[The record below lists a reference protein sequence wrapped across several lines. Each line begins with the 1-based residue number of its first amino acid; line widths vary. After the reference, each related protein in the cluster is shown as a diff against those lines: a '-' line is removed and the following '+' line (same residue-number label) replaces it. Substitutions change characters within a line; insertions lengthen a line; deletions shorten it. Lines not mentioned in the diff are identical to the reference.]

1 MKTLVEIAA
10 CESSEPNYLEE
21 AALRFETTVQRPVEA
36 KGVGLHSG
44 VPVTIRILP
53 APPSTGIVFL
63 RTDLDNFSVPAS
75 WRYVARV
82 SYATSL
88 MRQGVLISTTEHL
101 LSVFYSMGLDNAF
114 VEIDNLEVPILDGS
128 GRPYVDL
135 LCAAGLKSYRRR
147 KRYLRIRRPVTVEA
161 GSKRITILPA
171 DRFLLTCDVYYDH
184 PLIRHQSLDLEVTP
198 ERYAQEIAPA
208 RTFGFAHELDQM
220 RDMGLIRG
228 AALSNAVCFDHQ
240 RVQNPEGLR
249 FPDECC
255 RHKALDLIGD
265 LALIGKPLLGHVI
278 AERAGHAMHTA
289 LVARIMSDPS
299 LYEILSFDQ
308 LATRVAHALV
318 S

>member
-1 MKTLVEIAA
+1 M
-10 CESSEPNYLEE
+10 
-21 AALRFETTVQRPVEA
+21 
-36 KGVGLHSG
+36 
-44 VPVTIRILP
+44 
-53 APPSTGIVFL
+53 
-63 RTDLDNFSVPAS
+63 
-75 WRYVARV
+75 
-82 SYATSL
+82 
-88 MRQGVLISTTEHL
+88 ISTTEHL
-101 LSVFYSMGLDNAF
+101 LSVFYSMGVDNAY

-128 GRPYVDL
+128 GSPYVEL
-135 LCAAGLKSYRRR
+135 LKAAGLKSYRRR
-147 KRYLRIRRPVTVEA
+147 KRFLLIRRPVTVES

-171 DRFLLTCDVYYDH
+171 DRFLLTCDVFYDH
-184 PLIRHQSLDLEVTP
+184 PLIGKQSLDMEVTP

-228 AALSNAVCFDHQ
+228 AALENAMCFD
-240 RVQNPEGLR
+240 REGVQNPGGLR

-299 LYEILSFDQ
+299 LYEILTFDQ

>member
-1 MKTLVEIAA
+1 V
-10 CESSEPNYLEE
+10 
-21 AALRFETTVQRPVEA
+21 RFETTVQRAVEA
-36 KGVGLHSG
+36 TGVGLHSG

-53 APPSTGIVFL
+53 APPATGIVFI
-63 RTDLDNFSVPAS
+63 RTDLDNFPIPAS

-101 LSVFYSMGLDNAF
+101 LSVLYSMGIDNVY

-128 GRPYVDL
+128 GQPFVDL
-135 LCAAGLKSYRRR
+135 LRNAGLKSYRKR
-147 KRYLRIRRPVTVEA
+147 KRFLRIRRPVTIEA
-161 GSKRITILPA
+161 PGKRISILPA
-171 DRFLLTCDVYYDH
+171 DQFQLTVDVYYDH
-184 PLIRHQSLDLEVTP
+184 PLIGKQSLDLEVTP
-198 ERYAQEIAPA
+198 ERYAADIAPA

-228 AALSNAVCFDHQ
+228 ATLDNAVCFDPDSA
-240 RVQNPEGLR
+240 RNPEGLR

-265 LALIGKPLLGHVI
+265 LALMGKPLLGHVI
-278 AERAGHAMHTA
+278 AERAGHAMHAA
-289 LVARIMSDPS
+289 LVSKIMSDPS
-299 LYEILSFDQ
+299 LFEMLHFDQ
-308 LATRVAHALV
+308 LAGRVTHALV

>member
-1 MKTLVEIAA
+1 M
-10 CESSEPNYLEE
+10 
-21 AALRFETTVQRPVEA
+21 RFETTVQRAVEA
-36 KGVGLHSG
+36 TGVGLHSG

-53 APPSTGIVFL
+53 APPATGIVFI
-63 RTDLDNFSVPAS
+63 RTDLDNFAIPAS

-101 LSVFYSMGLDNAF
+101 LSVLYSMGIDNAY

-128 GRPYVDL
+128 GQPFVDL
-135 LCAAGLKSYRRR
+135 LRNAGLKSYRKR

-161 GSKRITILPA
+161 PGKRISILPA
-171 DRFLLTCDVYYDH
+171 DQFLLTVDVYYEH
-184 PLIRHQSLDLEVTP
+184 PLIGKQSLDMEVTP
-198 ERYAQEIAPA
+198 ERYAADIAPA

-228 AALSNAVCFDHQ
+228 ATLENAVCFDPDSA
-240 RVQNPEGLR
+240 RNPEGLR
-249 FPDECC
+249 FADECC

-265 LALIGKPLLGHVI
+265 LALMGKPLLGHVI
-278 AERAGHAMHTA
+278 AERAGHAMHAA
-289 LVARIMSDPS
+289 LVSKIMSDPS
-299 LYEILSFDQ
+299 LFEMLHFDQ
-308 LATRVAHALV
+308 LAERGVHALV

>member
-1 MKTLVEIAA
+1 M
-10 CESSEPNYLEE
+10 
-21 AALRFETTVQRPVEA
+21 
-36 KGVGLHSG
+36 
-44 VPVTIRILP
+44 
-53 APPSTGIVFL
+53 
-63 RTDLDNFSVPAS
+63 
-75 WRYVARV
+75 ARV

-101 LSVFYSMGLDNAF
+101 LSVFYSMGVDNAY

-128 GRPYVDL
+128 GSPYVDL
-135 LCAAGLKSYRRR
+135 LHAAGLKSYRRP
-147 KRYLRIRRPVTVEA
+147 KRFLRIRRPVTVEA
-161 GSKRITILPA
+161 GSKRITILPS
-171 DRFLLTCDVYYDH
+171 DRFLLTCDVFYDH
-184 PLIRHQSLDLEVTP
+184 PLIGKQTLDMEVTP

-228 AALSNAVCFDHQ
+228 AALENAVCFNRQ
-240 RVQNPEGLR
+240 TVENPEGLR
-249 FPDECC
+249 FRDECC